1 MNTESKINIDD
12 LKRDIEEQE
21 GLSQKFINE
30 ANNMYYL
37 VVVSICLFIYSLVI
51 GNYILSISFFLIG
64 FMCLRRYNK
73 CIGMAEVHNGIMKFL
88 KMLLIQEQTGEDVFK
103 NIVG

>member
-21 GLSQKFINE
+21 GLSQKFISE

-37 VVVSICLFIYSLVI
+37 VIVSTCLFIYSLVI
-51 GNYILSISFFLIG
+51 GNYILSASFFLIG

-88 KMLLIQEQTGEDVFK
+88 KVLLIQEQTGEDVFK
-103 NIVG
+103 NIIN